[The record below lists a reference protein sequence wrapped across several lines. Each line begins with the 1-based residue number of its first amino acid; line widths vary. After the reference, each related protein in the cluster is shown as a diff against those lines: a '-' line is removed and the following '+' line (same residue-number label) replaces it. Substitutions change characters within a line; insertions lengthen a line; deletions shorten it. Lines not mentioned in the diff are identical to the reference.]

1 MICTLVSAVC
11 FLISSP
17 PYLLC
22 FSHMAFLFSEQAS
35 MLLLFRISFL
45 VITSACILCLMAS
58 FSGMRS
64 IFTASSIASSDLNLF
79 LSLSL
84 IFASV
89 TSPSLTLTIQPP
101 SYEDPCIYLELLG
114 EGHNSF
120 YNKHSDFLLAQ
131 CLKMDHKENSHA
143 GGGEV
148 ILPVSLTFLQVLQS
162 KALTTLCSGL
172 HFEECLPR
180 KQLIS

>member
-1 MICTLVSAVC
+1 MICPLVSAVC

-35 MLLLFRISFL
+35 MLPLFRISFL

-58 FSGMRS
+58 FSGMHS

-89 TSPSLTLTIQPP
+89 MSPSLTRLSSLPLMRTLAFTLNFWGRDTILSTISTQI
-101 SYEDPCIYLELLG
+101 SYWP
-114 EGHNSF
+114 N
-120 YNKHSDFLLAQ
+120 A
-131 CLKMDHKENSHA
+131 
-143 GGGEV
+143 
-148 ILPVSLTFLQVLQS
+148 
-162 KALTTLCSGL
+162 
-172 HFEECLPR
+172 
-180 KQLIS
+180 